1 MAGLEVS
8 FALGGSAVW
17 GRQGASVLSPVPRVV
32 P

>member
-8 FALGGSAVW
+8 FAMGASTVW
-17 GRQGASVLSPVPRVV
+17 ERQGASVLSPVPRVV